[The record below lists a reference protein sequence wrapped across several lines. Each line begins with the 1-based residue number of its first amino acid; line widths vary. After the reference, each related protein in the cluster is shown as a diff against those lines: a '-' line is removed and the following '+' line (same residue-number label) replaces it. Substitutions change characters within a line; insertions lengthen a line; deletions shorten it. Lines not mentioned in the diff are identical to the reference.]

1 MIDKGGR
8 GIISFVIVT
17 YNSED
22 YIDACLQSI
31 QKEMSDQKHEIII
44 IDNASPRRL
53 PDLDS
58 KYSNVTLIRNRLNR
72 GFAVAN
78 NMGIEAA
85 KGNIL
90 WLLNPDTILV
100 EGCANQAM
108 ICFKDPDVGIVGNRL
123 INPDG
128 SLQKSVFANV
138 SLLNELV
145 KALALP
151 GLAMSVLN
159 RFPRFKK
166 RIEKVRGCHQDFSDL
181 HGPAFV
187 PMVIGASM
195 IVKRMMI
202 DEIGL
207 FDARYFMYLEEADLC
222 FRAHKFGWRV
232 LYCPESTVIHYGG
245 HATWNMAGSLYIEQ
259 FKSLL
264 LFFSL
269 YYRPWHVLACRA
281 VLLLA
286 ATLRIFL
293 IPTPLYN
300 RELGMG
306 AYQTDKRAIKF
317 SRKNAFISYLKL
329 ILLAFTPIPVKAD
342 SPS

>member
-1 MIDKGGR
+1 M
-8 GIISFVIVT
+8 ISFIIVT

-22 YIDACLQSI
+22 YIDACVQSI
-31 QKEMSDQKHEIII
+31 QKEMPDQNYEIII
-44 IDNASPRRL
+44 VDNASPRRL
-53 PDLDS
+53 PDVDS
-58 KYSNVTLIRNRLNR
+58 KFPNVTLIRNSLNR
-72 GFAVAN
+72 GYAVAN
-78 NMGIEAA
+78 NMGMQAA
-85 KGNIL
+85 TGDIL

-100 EGCANQAM
+100 GGCVKHAM
-108 ICFKDPDVGIVGNRL
+108 ICFKDPVVGIIGNRL
-123 INPDG
+123 TNPDG

-151 GLAMSVLN
+151 GLVMPVLN
-159 RFPRFKK
+159 RFPRLKN
-166 RIEKVRGCHQDFSDL
+166 RIEKLRGGHQDLSDL

-195 IVKRMMI
+195 IVKRTMI
-202 DEIGL
+202 DEIGF

-222 FRAHKFGWRV
+222 FRAHKYGWRV

-259 FKSLL
+259 FKSLI

-281 VLLLA
+281 VLLFA
-286 ATLRIFL
+286 AMLRILL

-306 AYQTDKRAIKF
+306 AYQTNQRTIKF
-317 SRKNAFISYLKL
+317 SRYNAFISYLKL
-329 ILLAFTPIPVKAD
+329 ILLAFTPVPVKAD